1 LQRQLHEGIAA
12 AVAPFAAPGLPR
24 IDVTRLEE
32 GPPAIVTWRRIGMA
46 CAEPLCR
53 RVAAEAADAY
63 IIGCVSDPAI
73 EAVRMVTDK
82 PVFGPL
88 RCSIAAALNR
98 AETFGMI
105 AFTDKS
111 KPRQRRVLQAM
122 GVEARMVASIALNL
136 DMEVLTDPVAPRA
149 RIMAVARELVALG
162 AESRDP
168 GLRRHGASSQR
179 RRKMPAACR

>member
-1 LQRQLHEGIAA
+1 MNERILLINPNCSLSCTQGIAA

-32 GPPAIVTWRRIGMA
+32 GPPAIITWRDWYA
-46 CAEPLCR
+46 VAEPLCR

-98 AETFGMI
+98 GENFGMI

-111 KPRQRRVLQAM
+111 KPLQRCVLRAM
-122 GVEARMVASIALNL
+122 GRGSAHGGFH
-136 DMEVLTDPVAPRA
+136 RA
-149 RIMAVARELVALG
+149 QSGYGGADRPGGATRPHCRSGAGIGGLG
-162 AESRDP
+162 
-168 GLRRHGASSQR
+168 G
-179 RRKMPAACR
+179 